1 MATVSPIASTL
12 LMLHFLR
19 RLEEAAAS
27 VPEARAPAGMA
38 GPWLP
43 MAMASI
49 VIPWA
54 LYLAAPG
61 HSLPDALAPWAL
73 WSAL

>member
-1 MATVSPIASTL
+1 
-12 LMLHFLR
+12 
-19 RLEEAAAS
+19 
-27 VPEARAPAGMA
+27 MA